1 MYLYINGSSIRPPS
15 SYVTNLGNIFL
26 LFETG
31 DVTTIDFSHWS
42 IFLGEGG
49 WGVNI
54 SLVGQKKKMVL
65 KNFTKL

>member
-31 DVTTIDFSHWS
+31 DVTTIAVSHR
-42 IFLGEGG
+42 LMGVVQGG
-49 WGVNI
+49 
-54 SLVGQKKKMVL
+54 K
-65 KNFTKL
+65 